1 MDSYKN
7 IYIGNNPARFSN
19 QEVSGDEIII
29 GDEVFIKFQ
38 TIIKCAHFS

>member
-1 MDSYKN
+1 MDSDKN

-29 GDEVFIKFQ
+29 GDEVFYKI
-38 TIIKCAHFS
+38 SNSL